1 MDVGCEQLTY
11 SGPDTGGLSVAV
23 RSVGERDPPAPRSS
37 QWLLRV
43 YSGNSGVKYV
53 PRNPSKE
60 YARVGEA
67 VLPVIDLAGGGGAG
81 DFAKWVRASP
91 ESNLVYEAF
100 GKLRIASRG
109 QYHLCVTSK
118 DGSKLYADGDLVVSN
133 DGQHSS
139 LDRCGVKDLAPGL
152 HLIKVVGFKGD
163 GLVRLA
169 LQYQGP
175 DTGNRRI
182 DMQSVDASPF

>member
-1 MDVGCEQLTY
+1 
-11 SGPDTGGLSVAV
+11 V

-109 QYHLCVTSK
+109 QYHLCVKSK